1 MATTKPQEMREMTL
15 EELQLHHDSLIDE
28 LVNLK
33 IKLAIKQLDNPLRV
47 RYLRREVARTK
58 TILKEKILGAKPGE
72 TLKQAAKSSE
82 ENTADGA

>member
-1 MATTKPQEMREMTL
+1 MATTKPQELREMTL

-47 RYLRREVARTK
+47 RYLKRDVARTK
-58 TILKEKILGAKPGE
+58 TIIREKMLGAQPGE
-72 TLKQAAKSSE
+72 TLGRASTASE
-82 ENTADGA
+82 ENKTDGA